1 MRTTARAK
9 QDRIDFLRRGD
20 VRGCVCA
27 RGTVD
32 CGGRMTNNEAKL
44 IYTLAK
50 VFRAAKQHQ
59 GVSHESELWKAA
71 LAGLSTAIHMG
82 GEYRDYFYACSDPDS
97 TPIWEPDG
105 IEMEEGL

>member
-1 MRTTARAK
+1 
-9 QDRIDFLRRGD
+9 
-20 VRGCVCA
+20 
-27 RGTVD
+27 
-32 CGGRMTNNEAKL
+32 MTNNEAKL